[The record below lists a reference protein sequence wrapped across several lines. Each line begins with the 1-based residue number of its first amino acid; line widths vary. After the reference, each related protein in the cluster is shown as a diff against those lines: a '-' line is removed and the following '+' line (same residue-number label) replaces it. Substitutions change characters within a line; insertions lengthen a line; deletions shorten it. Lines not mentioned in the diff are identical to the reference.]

1 VCSAWPA
8 ATSTCSACPPA
19 HPPCGVGTVV
29 PLALILIVPPALLT
43 LLRYVLDGNPAAFQ
57 RVAVPLVGLFPLIVM
72 FLVTSIAM
80 LRERTGGTLERLM
93 SLPLS
98 KLDLLIGY
106 ALAFALVA
114 AAQACVTSF
123 VAFRLLSVD
132 TVGSPA
138 LVVVLAVF
146 NALLGVALGLFLSAF
161 ATSEFQ
167 AVQFMPAA
175 LLPQIILSGL
185 FVPRAQ
191 MPRALRLV
199 SDLLPVSYAYDGLGR
214 VAAGLVDARLWLDS
228 LIVLGAVGLALAL
241 GATTLRRR
249 TP

>member
-1 VCSAWPA
+1 LSLRITI
-8 ATSTCSACPPA
+8 ATARRALAQLRRDPRTI
-19 HPPCGVGTVV
+19 
-29 PLALILIVPPALLT
+29 ALILVVPPALLT
-43 LLRYVLDGNPAAFQ
+43 LLRYVFDSNPAAFQ

-93 SLPLS
+93 SMPLA
-98 KLDLLIGY
+98 KLDLLAGY
-106 ALAFALVA
+106 GLAFASVA
-114 AAQACVTSF
+114 AAQACITSV
-123 VAFRLLSVD
+123 VAFRLLHVE
-132 TVGSPA
+132 TAGSPA
-138 LVVVLAVF
+138 LVVTLAVC

-167 AVQFMPAA
+167 AVQFMPAV

-185 FVPRAQ
+185 FVPRAEL
-191 MPRALRLV
+191 PRALRIV
-199 SDLLPVSYAYDGLGR
+199 SALLPVSYAYDGLAR
-214 VAAGLVDARLWLDS
+214 VAAGLVDARLWADCL
-228 LIVLGAVGLALAL
+228 LVLASVVLALTL